1 MISLSTLA
9 TFLGWCTV
17 INIGLIIFIMII
29 IGFFHDGIGYIIG
42 RMFGV
47 DEVQAKATLLQIF
60 MQYRVLFLVL
70 NLVPYIA
77 LKVMLQ

>member
-1 MISLSTLA
+1 MNSLSTLA

-17 INIGLIIFIMII
+17 INVGLIIFVAII
-29 IGFFHDGIGYIIG
+29 VGLFHNGIAYLTG

-47 DEVQAKATLLQIF
+47 DEMQAKITLLRIF
-60 MQYRVLFLVL
+60 MYYRVLFLVL

-77 LKVMLQ
+77 LKIMLH